1 MPTVNNR
8 GLLFGDSASG
18 SNSGGATR
26 PVRKGSAACAGLAG
40 ARTERLLAALRRS
53 VLFDALKV
61 GLRLGNKAKGLYQQQ
76 VEHHGAN
83 QDERTEGSV
92 TELP

>member
-1 MPTVNNR
+1 MSTVNNR

-18 SNSGGATR
+18 S
-26 PVRKGSAACAGLAG
+26 
-40 ARTERLLAALRRS
+40 TERLLAALRRS
-53 VLFDALKV
+53 VLFEALKV

-83 QDERTEGSV
+83 
-92 TELP
+92 

>member
-18 SNSGGATR
+18 SNSGG
-26 PVRKGSAACAGLAG
+26 AACAGLAG

-53 VLFDALKV
+53 VLFEALKV

-83 QDERTEGSV
+83 QDERTEGGM